1 MTTQMRQEIA
11 QIPEAVARLLEHGQ
25 APIVDAA
32 TRMRHA
38 DPTVI
43 VTAARGSSD
52 CVATYFKYAC
62 ELRSGVPVASIG
74 PSIVSAYGA
83 PLRLSHTVMVAIS
96 QSGQSPDIGA
106 LAAAGAP
113 NNIAIVNDTTSNL
126 AANCNS
132 VIDIKAGPEKA
143 VAATKTVINSAVA
156 SIQLLAYW
164 MKDHQILDALDALP
178 AQLEQA
184 LAQDWSALTPA
195 LQGAK
200 SMFTL
205 GRGPSL
211 AIAQEAALKLKE
223 TCGLHAEAFSSGEVL
238 HGPATLAGPGFPV
251 VGFAAQDS
259 ADPLLAQVCD
269 KLHAQ
274 GARALAA
281 THRVQHAQRLAATR
295 ATHPLL
301 DPILQLASFYSFVEA
316 YARHLGRDPDQPR
329 HLSKVTLTH

>member
-32 TRMRHA
+32 TMLRHA

-83 PLRLSHTVMVAIS
+83 PLRLPHTVLVAIS

-113 NNIAIVNDTTSNL
+113 DNIAIVNDTESNL
-126 AANCNS
+126 AQKCTS
-132 VIDIKAGPEKA
+132 VIDIQAGPEKA
-143 VAATKTVINSAVA
+143 VAATKTVINSVVA
-156 SIQLLAYW
+156 GLLLLAHW
-164 MKDHQILDALDALP
+164 RRDPEILDALDALP
-178 AQLEQA
+178 AQLEGA
-184 LAQDWSALTPA
+184 LAQDWSALAPA
-195 LQGAK
+195 FENAK
-200 SMFTL
+200 SLFIL

-211 AIAQEAALKLKE
+211 AVAQEAALKLKE

-238 HGPATLAGPGFPV
+238 HGPATLARPGFPV
-251 VGFAAQDS
+251 MAFAAQD
-259 ADPLLAQVCD
+259 AAEPLLAQVCD
-269 KLHAQ
+269 KLQGQ
-274 GARALAA
+274 GADVFAT
-281 THRVQHAQRLAATR
+281 THRVQQAQTLAATR

-301 DPILQLASFYSFVEA
+301 DPILQLASFYNFVET
-316 YARHLGRDPDQPR
+316 YARHLGHDPDQPL